1 MKLIRQMTLYS
12 SQSASEYTFAI
23 ELCEVGGNAYVV
35 NFRASSRNDKTR
47 EGTKTVIPVDRAI
60 AERTFDELVNN
71 KLAAGYS
78 QIPYAGAD
86 VMKPADPPM
95 SQTAAARRAAILKR
109 LRDALEGEQT
119 AQKKWKLSRVIW
131 RAGELKLTE
140 AAPYLLRLAHQGDAM
155 QQYCAA
161 WASGRCAD
169 ESNATDVIR
178 VLGHAYFQDATPAM
192 VRRIAAAGLARLLKN
207 SDDATFYHALLAT
220 LPNDIRAA
228 VEQGDSN
235 ALSERLRYYL
245 FTLKTASNAYLTTL
259 YLLSQKYGAIR
270 EPLLTLLKELP
281 FAPGYFQPIR
291 QIFKAAEF
299 YDDAEMFGLLAYR
312 IEKTARGYRSPSG
325 YYFRRH
331 GSAQISGVGYMNVKE
346 EYQQPQPRLAF
357 SSKTRDYLRE
367 RITRTLR
374 RAGEADSPAYA
385 ELAARLLLMYDD
397 LTDKTQPY
405 FIPRYLYEYRPY
417 RRIDISTHYDAYST
431 HLAFNFILYGNSP
444 RYGREPNAGAWHCV
458 EPYQPGQ
465 PAPDAREEAFPALW
479 DETPQTLV
487 ELLLKS
493 RCERVQE
500 FAAKAFRANPDNGK
514 LLDTAQLIALLALPY
529 PATNA
534 LALDLAAQRYTP
546 GKPDVALVRALLNC
560 PYQPAR
566 EMARRWI
573 EKSAATFMQDAAL
586 VCDLIFSSYA
596 DGREWARA
604 FLTTQHFFELQEQAI
619 VSRALAMLLAAKP
632 DELKSD
638 AIQAISDML
647 LLAFPRSMYRLNL
660 EIIGDLL
667 AHEHAELHTLAGK
680 ILLKHTRDA
689 RTLPEELFAAL
700 LQSPSPQARSI
711 GVQLLGKLPD
721 YQLLEKQP
729 LLTNFCISV
738 FPEIRQAAKPLIGR
752 LAKSQKAFGDA
763 LAQLLFSSMLFKE
776 AADGIHQDVYALFI
790 EELRPHLALFDA
802 DKTAKLLKSPHLH
815 ATLLGAYLLKN
826 VVDMS
831 AFSARQMIDLAKNE
845 LRDVREAAWNFY
857 RRFPERIKKEAAVA
871 LGIVDSDWEDS
882 RRFAFDYFR
891 AAFAENDWTPEL
903 LVSLCDSVRDDV
915 RAFGREMITRFFRDA
930 DGTDYLLKLSQH
942 PSADLQLFATHYLE
956 QFAANHA
963 DRIEKL
969 EPYFVTMLSQVN
981 KGRVAKTRI
990 FSFLRAEAE
999 KDEAAARVAARIL
1012 TRQSATC
1019 AIGDKAACIE
1029 ALRAIRHKFPQFD
1042 TPLKAVEPPIY
1053 AKAMG

>member
-12 SQSASEYTFAI
+12 GQGAAEQTFII
-23 ELCEVGGNAYVV
+23 ELCDVGGNAHVV
-35 NFRASSRNDKTR
+35 NFRATSRSGKTQ
-47 EGTKTVIPVDRAI
+47 EGTKTVIPVARAV
-60 AERTFDELVNN
+60 AERTFDELVTS
-71 KLAAGYS
+71 KLAAGFS

-86 VMKPADPPM
+86 AMAAEQALSPAN
-95 SQTAAARRAAILKR
+95 AARKTAILTR
-109 LRDALEGEQT
+109 LCGALDGEQT
-119 AQKKWKLSRVIW
+119 ARKKWKLSRVIW
-131 RAGELKLTE
+131 RAGELKLTD
-140 AAPYLLRLAHQGDAM
+140 AAPYLLRLANQGDAM
-155 QQYCAA
+155 SQYCAA
-161 WASGRCAD
+161 WALGRCAD

-192 VRRIAAAGLARLLKN
+192 VRRIAAAGLARLLKD

-228 VEQGDSN
+228 VEQADAD

-245 FTLKTASNAYLTTL
+245 FTLKTGSNAYVTTL
-259 YLLSQKYGAIR
+259 YLLSQKYDAIR
-270 EPLLTLLKELP
+270 APLLEILNELP
-281 FAPGYFQPIR
+281 LTPGYFQTIR
-291 QIFKAAEF
+291 QIFKTAEF
-299 YDDAEMFGLLAYR
+299 YDDAHIFGLLAYR
-312 IEKTARGYRSPSG
+312 IEKTAHGYRSPSG

-357 SSKTRDYLRE
+357 SSNTRDYLRE

-374 RAGEADSPAYA
+374 RAGDADSPAYT
-385 ELAARLLLMYDD
+385 EFAARLLLMYDD
-397 LTDKTQPY
+397 SRDRTEPY
-405 FIPRYLYEYRPY
+405 FIPRYHYEYRPF
-417 RRIDISTHYDAYST
+417 RRIDISAHYDVYAT
-431 HLAFNFILYGNSP
+431 HLAFNFILYGNSS
-444 RYGREPNAGAWHCV
+444 RYRHETNAHAWHCV
-458 EPYQPGQ
+458 APYQPGQ

-479 DETPQTLV
+479 DKTPETLV

-529 PATNA
+529 SATNA
-534 LALDLAAQRYTP
+534 LALDLAAQRYAP
-546 GKPDVALVRALLNC
+546 GKPDFELVRALLNC
-560 PYQPAR
+560 PHQPAR

-573 EKSAATFMQDAAL
+573 EQSAAAFMQDAAF
-586 VCDLIFSSYA
+586 VCDLLFTPHS

-604 FLTTQHFFELQEQAI
+604 FLSTQHVFELQEQAI
-619 VSRALAMLLAAKP
+619 VSRALATLLAAKP
-632 DELKSD
+632 DEFTD
-638 AIQAISDML
+638 EAIQGIGEIL

-660 EIIGDLL
+660 EVIGDLL

-680 ILLKHTRDA
+680 ILLKHARDT
-689 RTLPEELFAAL
+689 RTLPEELFTAL
-700 LQSPSPQARSI
+700 LQSSSPQARSI

-721 YQLLEKQP
+721 YQLLEKQA
-729 LLTNFCISV
+729 LLANFCVSV

-776 AADGIHQDVYALFI
+776 AAEGIHQDVYALLT

-802 DKTAKLLKSPHLH
+802 EKAVKLLKSPHVC
-815 ATLLGAYLLKN
+815 ATQFGAYLLKN
-826 VVDMS
+826 VVEIS
-831 AFSARQMIDLAKNE
+831 AFSTRQMIELAKNE
-845 LRDVREAAWNFY
+845 MRDAREAAWNFY
-857 RRFPERIKKEAAVA
+857 RRFPERIKQDAAVA
-871 LGIVDSDWEDS
+871 LGIVDADWDDT
-882 RRFAFDYFR
+882 RCFAFDYFR
-891 AAFAENDWTPEL
+891 ATFGESDWTPEL

-915 RAFGREMITRFFRDA
+915 RAFGREMITRFFREA
-930 DGTDYLLKLSQH
+930 DGAEYLLKLSQH

-956 QFAANHA
+956 QFAANRA

-969 EPYFVTMLSQVN
+969 EPYFVTLLSQVN

-1029 ALRAIRHKFPQFD
+1029 ALRAIRHKFPQIE
-1042 TPLKAVEPPIY
+1042 TPLKAVEPPVY
-1053 AKAMG
+1053 AKI

>member
-1 MKLIRQMTLYS
+1 MKLIRQITLYS
-12 SQSASEYTFAI
+12 GQGDSEQTFSI
-23 ELCEVGGNAYVV
+23 ELCDVGSNAYVV
-35 NFRASSRNDKTR
+35 NFRATSRNGKTQD
-47 EGTKTVIPVDRAI
+47 GTKTVIPVARAV
-60 AERTFDELVNN
+60 AERTFDELVNS

-78 QIPYAGAD
+78 QIPYAGSNTAT
-86 VMKPADPPM
+86 PSR
-95 SQTAAARRAAILKR
+95 SQVEAARSDAILKR

-119 AQKKWKLSRVIW
+119 ARTKWKLSRVIW

-140 AAPYLLRLAHQGDAM
+140 AAPYLLRLANQGDAM

-161 WASGRCAD
+161 WALSRCAD

-178 VLGHAYFQDATPAM
+178 VLGHAYFQDATPDNA
-192 VRRIAAAGLARLLKN
+192 RRIAAAGLARLLKN
-207 SDDATFYHALLAT
+207 VDDTTFFDALLAT

-228 VEQGDSN
+228 VEQDDSN

-245 FTLKTASNAYLTTL
+245 FTLTTASNTYLTTL

-270 EPLLTLLKELP
+270 EPLLTLLNELS

-291 QIFKAAEF
+291 QILKAAEL

-312 IEKTARGYRSPSG
+312 IETTAHGYRSPSG
-325 YYFRRH
+325 YYFGRH
-331 GSAQISGVGYMNVKE
+331 GKAHIRGVGYVNVKE
-346 EYQQPQPRLAF
+346 EYQKSLPRLAF
-357 SSKTRDYLRE
+357 SSKTRDYLRD
-367 RITRTLR
+367 RVTRTLH

-385 ELAARLLLMYDD
+385 ELAARLLLRYDD
-397 LTDKTQPY
+397 SCDMTPPY
-405 FIPRYLYEYRPY
+405 FIPCYRYEYRPY
-417 RRIDISTHYDAYST
+417 RRIDISTHYDTYAT
-431 HLAFNFILYGNSP
+431 HLALNFILYGNSP
-444 RYGREPNAGAWHCV
+444 RYHHAANANAWHCV
-458 EPYQPGQ
+458 APYQPGQ

-479 DETPQTLV
+479 DRTPQTLV
-487 ELLLKS
+487 ELLLNS

-529 PATNA
+529 PVTNA

-546 GKPDVALVRALLNC
+546 GKPDFELVRALLNC

-566 EMARRWI
+566 EMARSWI
-573 EKSAATFMQDAAL
+573 AKSAATFMQDAAF

-604 FLTTQHFFELQEQAI
+604 FLPAQHVFELQEQTI
-619 VSRALAMLLAAKP
+619 VSRALAMLISAKP
-632 DELKSD
+632 DELANEAVQEIGD
-638 AIQAISDML
+638 IL
-647 LLAFPRSMYRLNL
+647 LLAFPRSMYRLKF
-660 EIIGDLL
+660 EVIGDLL
-667 AHEHAELHTLAGK
+667 THSTAELHTLAGK
-680 ILLKHTRDA
+680 ILLKHTQDA
-689 RTLPEELFAAL
+689 RMMPDDFFAAL

-721 YQLLEKQP
+721 YQLLEKQS
-729 LLTNFCISV
+729 LLMNFCISE

-752 LAKSQKAFGDA
+752 LANSRKAFGEA

-776 AADGIHQDVYALFI
+776 AAEGIHQDVYALLT

-802 DKTAKLLKSPHLH
+802 DKAVKLLKSPHVH
-815 ATLLGAYLLKN
+815 AAQFGAYLLKN

-857 RRFPERIKKEAAVA
+857 RRFPERIRQDAAVA

-882 RRFAFDYFR
+882 RRFAFEYFR
-891 AAFAENDWTPEL
+891 ATFTENDWTPEL

-915 RAFGREMITRFFRDA
+915 RAFGREMITRFFREA

-1029 ALRAIRHKFPQFD
+1029 ALRAIRNTFPQID
-1042 TPLKAVEPPIY
+1042 SPLKAFEPPVY
-1053 AKAMG
+1053 AKI

>member
-1 MKLIRQMTLYS
+1 MKLIRQITLYS
-12 SQSASEYTFAI
+12 GQGASEQTFTI
-23 ELCEVGGNAYVV
+23 ELCDVGGNVYVV
-35 NFRASSRNDKTR
+35 NFRAAYRGGKTQ
-47 EGTKTVIPVDRAI
+47 EGTKTVIPVARAV
-60 AERTFDELVNN
+60 AERTFDELVNS

-86 VMKPADPPM
+86 AMKHAEPPM
-95 SQTAAARRAAILKR
+95 SQAAAARSAAIVKR
-109 LRDALEGEQT
+109 LREALEDGQT
-119 AQKKWKLSRVIW
+119 ARTKWKLSRVIW

-140 AAPYLLRLAHQGDAM
+140 AVPYLLRLANQGDAM
-155 QQYCAA
+155 QQYCTA
-161 WASGRCAD
+161 WALSRYAD
-169 ESNATDVIR
+169 ASSAADVIR
-178 VLGHAYFQDATPAM
+178 VLGHAYFQDATPDKT
-192 VRRIAAAGLARLLKN
+192 RRIAATGLARLLKD
-207 SDDATFYHALLAT
+207 SDDATFFDALLAT

-228 VEQGDSN
+228 VEQNDSI

-245 FTLKTASNAYLTTL
+245 FTLATASNTYLTTL
-259 YLLSQKYGAIR
+259 YLLTQKYSAIR
-270 EPLLTLLKELP
+270 EPLLTLLKELS

-291 QIFKAAEF
+291 QILKAAEL

-312 IEKTARGYRSPSG
+312 IEKTAHGYRSRTG
-325 YYFRRH
+325 YYARRGRYH
-331 GSAQISGVGYMNVKE
+331 IRGVGYVDVKE
-346 EYQQPQPRLAF
+346 EYQKTLPRIAY

-367 RITRTLR
+367 RIARTLR

-397 LTDKTQPY
+397 SRDLTQPY
-405 FIPRYLYEYRPY
+405 FIPRYRYEYRPY
-417 RRIDISTHYDAYST
+417 RRIDISTHYDAYAT

-444 RYGREPNAGAWHCV
+444 RYGRQPNAGAWHCV

-479 DETPQTLV
+479 DKTPQTLI
-487 ELLLKS
+487 ELLLQS

-500 FAAKAFRANPDNGK
+500 FAAKAFRANPENGK

-546 GKPDVALVRALLNC
+546 GKPDFELVRALLNS

-573 EKSAATFMQDAAL
+573 EKSAAAFMQDAAF
-586 VCDLIFSSYA
+586 VCDLIFMPYA
-596 DGREWARA
+596 DAWQWARA
-604 FLTTQHFFELQEQAI
+604 FLPTQHVFELQEQAI
-619 VSRALAMLLAAKP
+619 VSRALAMLIAAGP
-632 DELKSD
+632 DEFSNE
-638 AIQAISDML
+638 AIQEIGDIL
-647 LLAFPRSMYRLNL
+647 LLSFPRSMYRLGFD
-660 EIIGDLL
+660 IIGDLL
-667 AHEHAELHTLAGK
+667 AHSTAELHTLAGK

-689 RTLPEELFAAL
+689 RMMPDDFFAAL
-700 LQSPSPQARSI
+700 LQSASPQARSI

-729 LLTNFCISV
+729 LLANFCISV

-752 LAKSQKAFGDA
+752 LAKGQKAFGDA
-763 LAQLLFSSMLFKE
+763 LAQLLFSVLLFKE
-776 AADGIHQDVYALFI
+776 AAEGIHQDVYALFI

-826 VVDMS
+826 VVDIS

-845 LRDVREAAWNFY
+845 LRDVREAVWNFY
-857 RRFPERIKKEAAVA
+857 RRYPERIKQDAAVA

-915 RAFGREMITRFFRDA
+915 RAFGREMITRFFREA
-930 DGTDYLLKLSQH
+930 DGRDYLLKLSQH

-981 KGRVAKTRI
+981 KARVAKTRI

-999 KDEAAARVAARIL
+999 KDEAAARIAARIL

-1029 ALRAIRHKFPQFD
+1029 ALRAIRNKFPQID
-1042 TPLKAVEPPIY
+1042 TPLKAVDPPIY
-1053 AKAMG
+1053 AKTGV

>member
-1 MKLIRQMTLYS
+1 MKLIRQITLYS
-12 SQSASEYTFAI
+12 GQGDSQQTFFI
-23 ELCEVGGNAYVV
+23 ELCDVGGNACVV
-35 NFRASSRNDKTR
+35 NFRVTSRSGKIQ
-47 EGTKTVIPVDRAI
+47 EGTTTVVPVARAI
-60 AERTFDELVNN
+60 AERTFDELVNS

-78 QIPYAGAD
+78 QIPYAGTDA
-86 VMKPADPPM
+86 VKLSR
-95 SQTAAARRAAILKR
+95 SQAETARSAAILTR
-109 LRDALEGEQT
+109 LRDALEDGQT
-119 AQKKWKLSRVIW
+119 ARTKWKLSRVIW

-140 AAPYLLRLAHQGDAM
+140 AAPYLLRLANQGDAM

-161 WASGRCAD
+161 WALSRCAD
-169 ESNATDVIR
+169 ESNATDAIR
-178 VLGHAYFQDATPAM
+178 VLGHIYSQDATPDK
-192 VRRIAAAGLARLLKN
+192 VRRIAAAGLARLLN
-207 SDDATFYHALLAT
+207 YSDDATFYNALLAT
-220 LPNDIRAA
+220 LPDDIRAA
-228 VEQGDSN
+228 VEQADST

-245 FTLKTASNAYLTTL
+245 FTLKTASNTYLTTL

-270 EPLLTLLKELP
+270 EPLLTLLSELS

-291 QIFKAAEF
+291 QILKAAEL

-312 IEKTARGYRSPSG
+312 IEKTAHGYRSPSG
-325 YYFRRH
+325 YGFRRH
-331 GSAQISGVGYMNVKE
+331 GSAHIRGVGYVKVKE
-346 EYQQPQPRLAF
+346 EYQQTLPRLAF

-367 RITRTLR
+367 RMARTLR

-385 ELAARLLLMYDD
+385 KLAARLLLMYDD
-397 LTDKTQPY
+397 GTDMTKPY
-405 FIPRYLYEYRPY
+405 FIPRYRYEYRPY
-417 RRIDISTHYDAYST
+417 RRIDISTHYDSYAT
-431 HLAFNFILYGNSP
+431 NLAFNFVLYANSR
-444 RYGREPNAGAWHCV
+444 RYRHEPNAGAWHCV
-458 EPYQPGQ
+458 APYQPGQ

-479 DETPQTLV
+479 DKTPQTLV

-493 RCERVQE
+493 RCGRVQE
-500 FAAKAFRANPDNGK
+500 FAAKAFRANPDHAK
-514 LLDTAQLIALLALPY
+514 LLDISHLIALLALPY

-534 LALDLAAQRYTP
+534 LALDIAAQRYTP
-546 GKPDVALVRALLNC
+546 GKPDFALVHALLNC

-573 EKSAATFMQDAAL
+573 EKSAATFMQDAAF
-586 VCDLIFSSYA
+586 VCDLICSSYA

-604 FLTTQHFFELQEQAI
+604 FLPAQHVFELQEQAI
-619 VSRALAMLLAAKP
+619 VSRALAMLVAAKS
-632 DELKSD
+632 DELANEAVQEIGD
-638 AIQAISDML
+638 IL
-647 LLAFPRSMYRLNL
+647 LLAFPRSMYRLGF
-660 EIIGDLL
+660 EVIGDLL
-667 AHEHAELHTLAGK
+667 AHSSAELHALAGK

-689 RTLPEELFAAL
+689 RMMPDKFFAAL
-700 LQSPSPQARSI
+700 LQSPLPQARSI

-721 YQLLEKQP
+721 YQLLEKQS
-729 LLTNFCISV
+729 LLMNFCISE

-752 LAKSQKAFGDA
+752 LANSQKAFGDA
-763 LAQLLFSSMLFKE
+763 LAQLLFSAMLFKE
-776 AADGIHQDVYALFI
+776 AAGGIHQDVYALLT

-802 DKTAKLLKSPHLH
+802 DKAVKLLKSPHLH

-826 VVDMS
+826 VVEIG
-831 AFSARQMIDLAKNE
+831 AFSARQIIELAKNE

-857 RRFPERIKKEAAVA
+857 RRYPAQIKQDAAVA

-891 AAFAENDWTPEL
+891 ATFTENDWTPEL

-915 RAFGREMITRFFRDA
+915 RAFGREMITRFFREA

-1019 AIGDKAACIE
+1019 AIRDKAACIE
-1029 ALRAIRHKFPQFD
+1029 ALRAIRNRFPQID
-1042 TPLKAVEPPIY
+1042 TPLKAVEPPI
-1053 AKAMG
+1053 

>member
-1 MKLIRQMTLYS
+1 MKLIRQITLYS
-12 SQSASEYTFAI
+12 GQGDSQQTFSI
-23 ELCEVGGNAYVV
+23 ELYDVGGNACVV
-35 NFRASSRNDKTR
+35 NFRATSRSGNMQD
-47 EGTKTVIPVDRAI
+47 GTKTVIPVARAI

-78 QIPYAGAD
+78 QIPYAGTDAVKLPRSQAD
-86 VMKPADPPM
+86 
-95 SQTAAARRAAILKR
+95 AARSAAILTR
-109 LRDALEGEQT
+109 LRDALEGGQT
-119 AQKKWKLSRVIW
+119 ARTKWKLSRVIW
-131 RAGELKLTE
+131 RAGELKLTG
-140 AAPYLLRLAHQGDAM
+140 AAPYLLRLANQGDAM
-155 QQYCAA
+155 QQYCVA
-161 WASGRCAD
+161 WALSRCAD
-169 ESNATDVIR
+169 ESNATDAIR
-178 VLGHAYFQDATPAM
+178 VLGHVYSQDTTPDKA
-192 VRRIAAAGLARLLKN
+192 RRIAAAGLARLLKN
-207 SDDATFYHALLAT
+207 SDDATFFDALLAT

-228 VEQGDSN
+228 VEQADST
-235 ALSERLRYYL
+235 ALSERVRYYL
-245 FTLKTASNAYLTTL
+245 FTLTTASNTYLTTL

-270 EPLLTLLKELP
+270 EPLLTLLKELS

-291 QIFKAAEF
+291 QILKAAEL

-312 IEKTARGYRSPSG
+312 IEKTAHGYRSPSG
-325 YYFRRH
+325 YGFRRH
-331 GSAQISGVGYMNVKE
+331 GSAHIRGVGYVHVKE
-346 EYQQPQPRLAF
+346 EYQKTLPRLAF
-357 SSKTRDYLRE
+357 SSKTRNYLRE
-367 RITRTLR
+367 RMARTLR

-397 LTDKTQPY
+397 SRDMTQPY
-405 FIPRYLYEYRPY
+405 FIPRYRYEYRPY
-417 RRIDISTHYDAYST
+417 RRIDISTHYDAYAT
-431 HLAFNFILYGNSP
+431 HLAFNFILYANSP
-444 RYGREPNAGAWHCV
+444 RYGRQPNAGAWHCV

-479 DETPQTLV
+479 DKTPQTLL
-487 ELLLKS
+487 ELLLQS

-500 FAAKAFRANPDNGK
+500 FAVKAFRANPDNGK
-514 LLDTAQLIALLALPY
+514 LLDISHLIALLALPY

-534 LALDLAAQRYTP
+534 LALDIAAQRYTP
-546 GKPDVALVRALLNC
+546 GKPDFDLVRALLNC

-573 EKSAATFMQDAAL
+573 EKSAAAFMQDAAF
-586 VCDLIFSSYA
+586 VCDLIFMPYA
-596 DGREWARA
+596 DAWQWARA
-604 FLTTQHFFELQEQAI
+604 FLPTQHVFELQEQAI
-619 VSRALAMLLAAKP
+619 VSRALAMLIAGKP
-632 DELKSD
+632 DELANDALQAVSD
-638 AIQAISDML
+638 IL
-647 LLAFPRSMYRLNL
+647 LLAFPRSMYRLGFD
-660 EIIGDLL
+660 IIADLL
-667 AHEHAELHTLAGK
+667 AHGNAELHALAGK

-711 GVQLLGKLPD
+711 SVQLLGKLPD
-721 YQLLEKQP
+721 YQLLEKQA
-729 LLTNFCISV
+729 LLMNFCISE

-752 LAKSQKAFGDA
+752 LANSRKAFGDA
-763 LAQLLFSSMLFKE
+763 LAQLLFSALLFKE
-776 AADGIHQDVYALFI
+776 AAEGIHQDVYALLT

-802 DKTAKLLKSPHLH
+802 DKAVKLLKSPHQS
-815 ATLLGAYLLKN
+815 ATQFGAYLLKN
-826 VVDMS
+826 VVDLG
-831 AFSARQMIDLAKNE
+831 AFSARQMIKLSKNE
-845 LRDVREAAWNFY
+845 LKDVREAAWNFY
-857 RRFPERIKKEAAVA
+857 RYYPERIRQDAAVA

-891 AAFAENDWTPEL
+891 ATFAENDWTPEL
-903 LVSLCDSVRDDV
+903 LVGLCDSVRDDV
-915 RAFGREMITRFFRDA
+915 RAFGREMITRFFKEA
-930 DGTDYLLKLSQH
+930 DGADYLLKLSQH

-999 KDEAAARVAARIL
+999 KDETAARVAARIL

-1029 ALRAIRHKFPQFD
+1029 ALRAIRIKFPHIE

-1053 AKAMG
+1053 AKAGV